1 MGRRKRLRREAERR
15 GDEPGFAD
23 QERTAMLMRLVEDYG
38 PQIVAE
44 EMIKLDEEGKLI
56 L

>member
-1 MGRRKRLRREAERR
+1 MGKRKRLHREAVRR
-15 GDEPGFAD
+15 GEEPGHAD

-44 EMIKLDEEGKLI
+44 EMAKLDEEGLLKL
-56 L
+56 

>member
-1 MGRRKRLRREAERR
+1 MGRRKRLHREAVRR
-15 GDEPGFAD
+15 GEEPGHAD
-23 QERTAMLMRLVEDYG
+23 QERTAMLLRLVEDYG

-44 EMIKLDEEGKLI
+44 EMVKLDEEGKLI

>member
-1 MGRRKRLRREAERR
+1 MGKRKRLHREAVRR
-15 GDEPGFAD
+15 GEEPGFAD

-38 PQIVAE
+38 PQIVVE
-44 EMIKLDEEGKLI
+44 EMVKLDEEGNLV

>member
-1 MGRRKRLRREAERR
+1 MGRRKRLHREAVRL
-15 GDEPGFAD
+15 GLEPGHAD

-44 EMIKLDEEGKLI
+44 EMAKLDIEGKLI